1 MATIKEIIE
10 NQQSAGIDD
19 FAYTAVILMCLMPT
33 RFCVFPFNV
42 GVERSDRFSLYF
54 SRVSPGRI

>member
-1 MATIKEIIE
+1 MTAIE
-10 NQQSAGIDD
+10 ESIANQQAANIDD

-42 GVERSDRFSLYF
+42 GVERSD
-54 SRVSPGRI
+54 